1 MGNGCLRCCGKIQDY
16 CRDSC
21 GCCPCKCCKA
31 TNVEMTVQTIDEKVI
46 KKKDIPYGYGR
57 IFAGIIKKKL
67 LNDFCL

>member
-1 MGNGCLRCCGKIQDY
+1 
-16 CRDSC
+16 
-21 GCCPCKCCKA
+21 
-31 TNVEMTVQTIDEKVI
+31 MTVETIDEKVI